1 MTYSGWSVDLTKG
14 DLELL
19 DSKTKKILTCNSLFH
34 PPVNVARLYLKRCEQ
49 GRGLISVKCFV
60 LSEWNGLWSYL
71 EKSEEVML
79 KEGLKKDF
87 IMEKEGKKDY
97 DWRNETN

>member
-1 MTYSGWSVDLTKG
+1 MTYSGGSIDLTRG

-19 DSKTKKILTCNSLFH
+19 DSKTKKILTCNILFP

-60 LSEWNGLWSYL
+60 LSE
-71 EKSEEVML
+71 
-79 KEGLKKDF
+79 
-87 IMEKEGKKDY
+87 
-97 DWRNETN
+97 